1 MDKRRLL
8 VSIIAGLMALV
19 MIFGLIAMA
28 VPSANAAQSS
38 SEIKD
43 EINALKKEQEANREK
58 LAELQ
63 GKLSENLSEIDE
75 IVEQK
80 NNIDQQVFLLNQQVQ
95 NLTKQIT
102 GYNSLIADK
111 QAELDEATA
120 HYEELNRQYK
130 ERVRAM
136 EENGS
141 VSYWSVL
148 FQANNFSDLLDRL
161 NMIAEIAAADQRR
174 IEELNIA
181 SVAVVGLE
189 CLESFRERQRAR
201 ADVDSTILFQ

>member
-28 VPSANAAQSS
+28 IPSANAAQSS

-43 EINALKKEQEANREK
+43 EINALKKEQEKNRQQ

-63 GKLSENLSEIDE
+63 GKLTENLTEIGE

-80 NNIDQQVFLLNQQVQ
+80 NTIDQQVFLLNQQAQ
-95 NLTKQIT
+95 NLSKQIT
-102 GYNSLIADK
+102 AYNGLIADK

-120 HYEELNRQYK
+120 RYEELNSQYK

-141 VSYWSVL
+141 VSYWSYAVL
-148 FQANNFSDLLDRL
+148 P
-161 NMIAEIAAADQRR
+161 
-174 IEELNIA
+174 
-181 SVAVVGLE
+181 
-189 CLESFRERQRAR
+189 
-201 ADVDSTILFQ
+201 